1 MVALHEI
8 LTVIGN
14 YATDVAAGA
23 SYQYK
28 LLFMVFL
35 SNIIAVFLQSLCIK
49 LGTVTGRNLAENC
62 HEHLPRWL
70 NYVLY
75 AFAEGAIIA
84 TDVAEVIGTV
94 IALNLLLKVPLVAGC
109 VIALADV
116 LIVLFFY
123 NPHGMTLNATRIF
136 ELFVA
141 LLVMGVVV
149 CFCFELSKIHG
160 ASIRAVFDGY
170 LPSKA
175 LVESQ
180 G

>member
-1 MVALHEI
+1 VS
-8 LTVIGN
+8 
-14 YATDVAAGA
+14 AGA

-28 LLFMVFL
+28 LLFMVFI

-62 HEHLPRWL
+62 HDHLPRWL

-84 TDVAEVIGTV
+84 TDVSEVIGTV
-94 IALNLLLKVPLVAGC
+94 IALNLLLHVPLVAGC

-116 LIVLFFY
+116 LLVLLFY
-123 NPHGMTLNATRIF
+123 NPSGMTLKATRIF
-136 ELFVA
+136 EIFVA
-141 LLVMGVVV
+141 LLVLGVVI

-160 ASIRAVFDGY
+160 ASIREVFQGY
-170 LPSKA
+170 LPSSA
-175 LVESQ
+175 LVQSQ
-180 G
+180 GYEYQTNHI